1 MAKPHDKDGGFSKSF
16 TGNLSEHSVQ
26 KLRQLHESRSEDF
39 TTALKIL
46 ADGTRCEDRREAY
59 GKTGML
65 DYLLELQATTLVVE
79 VRSECLRAI
88 ANSCADTDTNRDR
101 VISSPYFGAVL
112 GHLTDK
118 ITIHVALAALY
129 NVSLDYDPAQR
140 ALRENGLFLILVNL
154 FEDPNLDHRLVNGN
168 GHSLMLQHITGL
180 LGFAVEDYDVNSS
193 PDTVLLTLFKYMLD
207 GAPGLEEVFPL
218 LSAVGLHLKYD
229 RFKTL
234 LFEQGLFELYLV
246 SILRCFG
253 YTGSSRASLS
263 EIISPDILPDD
274 IEDLESG
281 QTALIANLRDLTSSP
296 AFFEKYPFESAD
308 TGTWFTWLHSESA
321 DLQLLSCCILSNYAR
336 AREDWAEDIITTY
349 NVQMRLICL
358 CVQKPESRVAL
369 ATLEILLQLARPHSN
384 RARICGHDF
393 LERLSSIW
401 ETDATRSSGLI
412 RTQYASIAVLLG
424 LVTDCAPAVQRL
436 VGHSAPGSPEI
447 PVSYLESLLRF
458 YVLSNDRK
466 VRIEIAKVVMEIG
479 KIVARLG
486 QTQLGSGPSADA
498 ILLSCLSIQPAFVT
512 PISMVI
518 SQTEDPILQAQGYFT
533 LVIIA
538 RQQLGVTM
546 VKDVMR
552 QHRVFKHLVQAVTKQ
567 SAVYAEITQSEPEKV
582 DPARFAAIQRSVHEN
597 AVCLVQEIIDR
608 KDPQLSCDWLELLS
622 DLSRCRIEDVARLM
636 SQAMPLL
643 IEDNNIS

>member
-1 MAKPHDKDGGFSKSF
+1 M
-16 TGNLSEHSVQ
+16 
-26 KLRQLHESRSEDF
+26 
-39 TTALKIL
+39 
-46 ADGTRCEDRREAY
+46 
-59 GKTGML
+59 
-65 DYLLELQATTLVVE
+65 
-79 VRSECLRAI
+79 
-88 ANSCADTDTNRDR
+88 
-101 VISSPYFGAVL
+101 ISSPYLGAIL

-118 ITIHVALAALY
+118 STIHVALAALY
-129 NVSLDYDPAQR
+129 NVSLDYDPAQY
-140 ALRENGLFLILVNL
+140 ALRENGLFLKLVDL
-154 FEDPNLDHRLVNGN
+154 LDDPNLDHQIVSRN
-168 GHSLMLQHITGL
+168 GHSSILQHITGL

-193 PDTVLLTLFKYMLD
+193 PDTVLLTLFRYIPH
-207 GAPGLEEVFPL
+207 GAPDLEEIFPL
-218 LSAVGLHLKYD
+218 LNAVGLHLKHD
-229 RFKTL
+229 RFKIL

-253 YTGSSRASLS
+253 YIGSSRASLS
-263 EIISPDILPDD
+263 EIISLDILPED

-281 QTALIANLRDLTSSP
+281 QTALIATLRDLSSSP

-336 AREDWAEDIITTY
+336 AREDWAEDIITTH
-349 NVQMRLICL
+349 NVQMRLMCL
-358 CVQKPESRVAL
+358 CVQKPQSRVAL
-369 ATLEILLQLARPHSN
+369 ATLELLLQLARPHSN

-393 LERLSSIW
+393 LEKVSSIW
-401 ETDATRSSGLI
+401 IKDTTESSGLI

-424 LVTDCAPAVQRL
+424 LVTECAPAAQRL

-447 PVSYLESLLRF
+447 PVSYLQSMLLL

-486 QTQLGSGPSADA
+486 QTRLDSGPSADA

-512 PISMVI
+512 PISLVI

-552 QHRVFKHLVQAVTKQ
+552 QHRVFEHLVQAVTKQ
-567 SAVYAEITQSEPEKV
+567 SAACSENTQSSPEKV

-597 AVCLVQEIIDR
+597 AVCLVREITDR
-608 KDPQLSCDWLELLS
+608 KVSARRVLIMYKPVKSANCFSIRTHSCPATGWSYSAIFRVVVSKMWRVL
-622 DLSRCRIEDVARLM
+622 
-636 SQAMPLL
+636 
-643 IEDNNIS
+643 